1 MNKTFILLFFICII
15 LSAAFFLPEANY
27 ESSNILAH
35 NVIIRR
41 VEEKPDAMAFACN
54 VDWGSEWI
62 PEMIR
67 IFEEEDIRIT
77 FFPTGNWAKKNPK
90 LLRQIY
96 IYNHE
101 IGNHGYSHKLAK
113 QLSKEAERKEIL
125 DTEKVIL
132 DLVNIKTSLYGP
144 PSGEYDEDTLSLCKE
159 LNYDLILWSI
169 DTIDWKE
176 GSTADIITQRVL
188 DKPLEGSIV
197 LMHPKEETVKALPG
211 IIQEIK
217 EKDIKIVSIGE
228 LIS

>member
-1 MNKTFILLFFICII
+1 MNRTFILLFFICII
-15 LSAAFFLPEANY
+15 LSAAFFLPEGNY
-27 ESSNILAH
+27 ESSNILVH

-41 VEEKPDAMAFACN
+41 VEGKPNEMAFACN

-67 IFEEEDIRIT
+67 IFEEEGISIT
-77 FFPTGNWAKKNPK
+77 FFPTGNWATKNPK
-90 LLRQIY
+90 LLRQMY

-113 QLSKEAERKEIL
+113 QLSKEAEKEEIL
-125 DTEKVIL
+125 KTEEVIF
-132 DLVNIKTSLYGP
+132 DLINVKTSLYGP

-159 LNYDLILWSI
+159 LGYDFILWSF

-176 GSTADIITQRVL
+176 GSTAEIITKRVL
-188 DKPLEGSIV
+188 NKPLEGGIV

-211 IIQEIK
+211 IIREIK
-217 EKDIKIVSIGE
+217 GMDINIIPIGE